1 MPKKKKHSV
10 SRKNIPLIIALLGMM
25 IAIAI
30 GFYAGQKT
38 ADNRSRA
45 SETVSKSS
53 NLPTVG
59 KDHICMIKSPDGW
72 TRIAVCRGRLVCSSK
87 VYVVSV
93 GHGQV
98 IQVRLCK

>member
-10 SRKNIPLIIALLGMM
+10 GRKNIPLIIALLGML

-38 ADNRSRA
+38 ADNRSHA
-45 SETVSKSS
+45 SETAKSS

-72 TRIAVCRGRLVCSSK
+72 TRIAVCRGRLVCSST
-87 VYVVSV
+87 VYVVNV